1 MLLLSLPA
9 LGSPLLAVCAVSV
22 AHGLVVAVFPLLH
35 AAVIATYPPR
45 RTAGIIGAFFAI
57 QAIGGISGPWSM
69 GIAALVLAH
78 PVRTQ

>member
-9 LGSPLLAVCAVSV
+9 LGSPLLAVCGVV

-69 GIAALVLAH
+69 GIAALVLADT
-78 PVRTQ
+78 VRTQ